1 MNEIKVMRRLA
12 IGVNDFLVAVGLIAV
27 VLFTFVTVTTLGLLV
42 GLVYGLAAF
51 LLWGVAS
58 GLWCVL
64 SGIHNELKKLNE
76 K

>member
-1 MNEIKVMRRLA
+1 MRRLA

-27 VLFTFVTVTTLGLLV
+27 ILFTFVTVTTLGLLV

>member
-1 MNEIKVMRRLA
+1 MRRLA

-27 VLFTFVTVTTLGLLV
+27 ILFTFVTVATLGLLV

>member
-12 IGVNDFLVAVGLIAV
+12 IGVNDFLVAVGLVAV

-42 GLVYGLAAF
+42 GLVYGLVAF
-51 LLWGVAS
+51 VLWGVAS
-58 GLWCVL
+58 GFWCVL